1 MSPSPQRALVLAAA
15 SALVLAGC
23 GASDEPAATADS
35 DSSSASSFPLTI
47 EHALG
52 ETVIEEEPTRVVTWG
67 FSDADAVLA
76 LGVVPV
82 AMPTVTY
89 GANADGVLPWIQ
101 DAVDEA
107 VAGGAE
113 PPVLLPD
120 SAEVP
125 FEAIA
130 AAAPDVILATY
141 SGLTQEEYDT
151 LADIAPTVAYADQP
165 WTTPWRDVVTGVGEA
180 LGREEQAAELVADTD
195 QLIADAAAAHPELAG
210 ATVAA
215 VSDFGGTFYVYEGAD
230 PRVEFLTD
238 LGLQVAPSVGEL
250 STGESSF
257 YYELSYEAL
266 SDLSSDVLLTYSE
279 DQAALDT
286 FLSSPQAQTMAQVV
300 EGRVAP
306 VVGADKVS
314 AVSPPT
320 VLSLTYSLDDTVA
333 ALSAALAA

>member
-1 MSPSPQRALVLAAA
+1 MLAAV
-15 SALVLAGC
+15 SALVLSGC
-23 GASDEPAATADS
+23 GTSEEPAATAES
-35 DSSSASSFPLTI
+35 DSASASSFPLTI

-52 ETVIEEEPTRVVTWG
+52 ETVIEEVPTRVVTWG

-89 GANADGVLPWIQ
+89 GANPDGVLPWIQ

-113 PPVLLPD
+113 APTLLPD
-120 SAEVP
+120 STEVP

-151 LADIAPTVAYADQP
+151 LTDIAPTVAYADEP
-165 WTTPWRDVVTGVGEA
+165 WTTPWRDVVTGVGEV
-180 LGREEQAAELVADTD
+180 LGREEQAAELVADTE
-195 QLIADAAAAHPELAG
+195 QLIADAAAAHPELEG

-215 VSDFGGTFYVYEGAD
+215 VSDFSGTFYVYEEAD

-250 STGESSF
+250 STGQSTF

-266 SDLSSDVLLTYSE
+266 SDLTSDVLLTYSE
-279 DQAALDT
+279 DRAALDS
-286 FLSSPQAQTMAQVV
+286 FLASPQAQTMSQVL